1 MPFSLLYVLRYNKN
15 KKGVRLKVI
24 ILNINFELTNSH
36 NEITHQL
43 SLSNPKG
50 INETVIVH
58 GFSIEEV
65 EDYFCKKEGCR
76 VISNGSININTETW
90 TFHITK
96 ENDENIYII
105 FNEYLHI
112 YLKEKKESRISLKEP
127 IKILEAKGN
136 INSHKDILKYFS
148 IPQDMPFW
156 IKEYSGELG
165 KNLVCYYWDGEKFK
179 NLGNKDMQ
187 ELKASDKVL
196 KNIITVTPEKNLF
209 IADNTCNIN
218 MFLKAYPDL
227 YFRFLYEDFIDN
239 IEEKY
244 EDFQR
249 VIIVDI
255 DGDGDVKKQILKKA
269 ENQLPLYICIP
280 VYDHGT
286 FYAVYEA
293 LQIVK

>member
-1 MPFSLLYVLRYNKN
+1 M
-15 KKGVRLKVI
+15 I
-24 ILNINFELTNSH
+24 ILNVNFELTNSH
-36 NEITHQL
+36 NEMTHQL

-65 EDYFCKKEGCR
+65 KEYFCKKEGCR
-76 VISNGSININTETW
+76 VIPNGSININTETW

-187 ELKASDKVL
+187 ELEASERVV
-196 KNIITVTPEKNLF
+196 KNIVTMTPEKNIF
-209 IADNTCNIN
+209 ITDNTCNID
-218 MFLKAYPDL
+218 MFLKTYPDMF
-227 YFRFLYEDFIDN
+227 FRFLFEDFMDN
-239 IEEKY
+239 IDEKY
-244 EDFQR
+244 EDFER
-249 VIIVDI
+249 IIIVNIDKEGDI
-255 DGDGDVKKQILKKA
+255 RKQILTKA
-269 ENQLPLYICIP
+269 EDQLPLYICIP
-280 VYDHGT
+280 VYDYSSY
-286 FYAVYEA
+286 YAVYEA
-293 LQIVK
+293 LQINK